1 MQPNPLPSAHAG
13 NWPRRSIRVPAALR
27 ATQPTRYTHA
37 NRRACR
43 ASCNPRL
50 WLVLWPRPK
59 NPSPE
64 PQPGPWPYP
73 PAPTSL
79 PAHTS
84 LRSHATAVL
93 LRCAD
98 GGRPATLLGPCLR
111 TITYRRH
118 LPALHTLVLVC
129 HSTSMHRGG
138 LAAIR
143 ALQRSPAGGPLWR
156 TPRPSKH
163 TLHRAHASSTRRR
176 SKYTTHIY
184 IHKPRH
190 LIHMAHAR
198 CARRGIIYT

>member
-1 MQPNPLPSAHAG
+1 MPCLLQPSSLARAM
-13 NWPRRSIRVPAALR
+13 AAPQEPKPG
-27 ATQPTRYTHA
+27 ATARTVA
-37 NRRACR
+37 
-43 ASCNPRL
+43 L
-50 WLVLWPRPK
+50 
-59 NPSPE
+59 
-64 PQPGPWPYP
+64 P

-111 TITYRRH
+111 TITHRRH

-163 TLHRAHASSTRRR
+163 TLHRAHARSTRCR
-176 SKYTTHIY
+176 SKYTHTYTQATASYTHGTRQVRTPRHHIY
-184 IHKPRH
+184 VIPLPPR
-190 LIHMAHAR
+190 
-198 CARRGIIYT
+198 

>member
-1 MQPNPLPSAHAG
+1 MLCLLQPSSLARAM
-13 NWPRRSIRVPAALR
+13 AAPQEPKPG
-27 ATQPTRYTHA
+27 ATARTVA
-37 NRRACR
+37 
-43 ASCNPRL
+43 L
-50 WLVLWPRPK
+50 
-59 NPSPE
+59 
-64 PQPGPWPYP
+64 P

-98 GGRPATLLGPCLR
+98 GGRPATLLRPCLL
-111 TITYRRH
+111 TITHRRH

-156 TPRPSKH
+156 THGLVNILYIAPTPG
-163 TLHRAHASSTRRR
+163 AHAAAAN
-176 SKYTTHIY
+176 THTP